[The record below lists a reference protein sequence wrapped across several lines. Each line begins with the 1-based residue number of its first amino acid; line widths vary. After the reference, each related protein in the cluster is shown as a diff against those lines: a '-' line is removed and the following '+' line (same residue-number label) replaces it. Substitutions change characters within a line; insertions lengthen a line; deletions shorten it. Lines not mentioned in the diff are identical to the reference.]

1 MKHIIQYRAQG
12 HPNVTSKHKT
22 TLMTTTEPH
31 LTKRGD
37 CIIAVNAET
46 GLAQLPAEVKEDA
59 KDPDT
64 VITFTLQT
72 RNHVFTATGR
82 GHPELTYIDPMD
94 MVARKSSYT
103 CGRTLMVA
111 SDKAAID
118 IPLSLVDELRNPET
132 KITIKITYEQP

>member
-1 MKHIIQYRAQG
+1 MRHTIQFNAQG
-12 HPNVTSKHKT
+12 HTNVTSRHKT

-46 GLAQLPAEVKEDA
+46 GLAQLPAEIKQA
-59 KDPDT
+59 ARNPDT

-72 RNHVFTATGR
+72 MNHIFTATGK
-82 GHPELTYIDPMD
+82 GDPELNYTDPMD

-103 CGRTLMVA
+103 CGRTLMIA
-111 SDKAAID
+111 SDKVAVD
-118 IPLSLVDELRNPET
+118 LPLSLVEELKDPET
-132 KITIKITYEQP
+132 NITIEITYEEP